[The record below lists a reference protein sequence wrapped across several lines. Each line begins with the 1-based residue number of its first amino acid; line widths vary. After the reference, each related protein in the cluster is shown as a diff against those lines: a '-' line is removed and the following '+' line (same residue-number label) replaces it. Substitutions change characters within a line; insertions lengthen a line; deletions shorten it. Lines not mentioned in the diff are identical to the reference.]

1 MTEKKTITVFGG
13 TGFIGRNLIAKLAK
27 KGFKIIVPTR
37 NPYLHGY
44 LKPMGEPG
52 QIDVLKFN
60 PFNFSNLNEFI
71 DISEIVINCIGVL
84 CEKKNQ
90 KFDHVHHLFPKFLTS
105 ILNKDVTKRFVHI
118 SALGAKEN
126 SNSLYIKSK
135 FQGEQVITSNFKN
148 SVILRPSI
156 VFGTNDN
163 FFNLFYKLINLL
175 PIIPLAGAKTK
186 FQPCYVGDVTDA
198 IIKIIEDINPNQVY
212 ELGGP
217 KVYTFKELI
226 ETLLVSLNK
235 KRLIVGLPYF
245 ISRIQAKIMQLFPNP
260 LLTEDQLEI
269 LRSDNICSNHYPGFS
284 ELGIYT
290 RSVEII
296 LPNYIFNQINLVK

>member
-1 MTEKKTITVFGG
+1 MAEKKTITVFGG

-52 QIDVLKFN
+52 QIEVLKFN
-60 PFNFSNLNEFI
+60 PFDFSNLNEFI
-71 DISEIVINCIGVL
+71 KSSELVINCIGVL
-84 CEKKNQ
+84 YEKKNQ
-90 KFDHVHHLFPKFLTS
+90 KFDHIHHLFPKFLTG
-105 ILNKDVTKRFVHI
+105 ILDNKVNKKFIHI
-118 SALGAKEN
+118 SALGANKN

-135 FQGEQVITSNFKN
+135 FQGEEAVNKFKN
-148 SVILRPSI
+148 SIIVRPSI

-163 FFNLFYKLINLL
+163 FFNLFNKLINVL
-175 PIIPLAGAKTK
+175 PIIPLACAKTK

-198 IIKIIEDINPNQVY
+198 IIKIIDQTNPNKVY

-217 KVYTFKELI
+217 KIYSFKELI
-226 ETLLVSLNK
+226 ETLLVSLKK
-235 KRLIVGLPYF
+235 KRFIIELPDF
-245 ISRIQAKIMQLFPNP
+245 VARAQAKIMQLLPNP

-269 LRSDNICSNHYPGFS
+269 LKSDNICSNEYPGFK
-284 ELGIYT
+284 ELGIST
-290 RSVEII
+290 RTIEIV
-296 LPNYIFNQINLVK
+296 LPNYIFSQASR

>member
-1 MTEKKTITVFGG
+1 MAEKKTITVFGG

-52 QIDVLKFN
+52 QIEVLKFN
-60 PFNFSNLNEFI
+60 PFDFSNLNEFI
-71 DISEIVINCIGVL
+71 KSSEFVINCVGIL
-84 CEKKNQ
+84 HEKGNQ
-90 KFDHVHHLFPKFLTS
+90 RFDHVHHLFPKFLTS
-105 ILNKDVTKRFVHI
+105 ILDKNVTKKFIHI
-118 SALGAKEN
+118 SALGAKKD
-126 SNSLYIKSK
+126 SSSLYIKSK
-135 FQGEQVITSNFKN
+135 FQGEDVIINNFKN
-148 SVILRPSI
+148 SIILRPSI

-163 FFNLFYKLINLL
+163 FFNLFNKLINLL

-198 IIKIIEDINPNQVY
+198 IIKILEEINSNQIY

-226 ETLLVSLNK
+226 ETLLVSLKK
-235 KRLIVGLPYF
+235 KRFVIELPDF
-245 ISRIQAKIMQLFPNP
+245 IARAQAKIMQLLPNP
-260 LLTEDQLEI
+260 LITEDQLEI
-269 LRSDNICSNHYPGFS
+269 LKSDNICSNEYPGFK
-284 ELGIYT
+284 ELKIST
-290 RSVEII
+290 RTVEIV
-296 LPNYIFNQINLVK
+296 LPNYIFNQVIR

>member
-1 MTEKKTITVFGG
+1 
-13 TGFIGRNLIAKLAK
+13 
-27 KGFKIIVPTR
+27 
-37 NPYLHGY
+37 
-44 LKPMGEPG
+44 MGEPG
-52 QIDVLKFN
+52 QIEVLKFN
-60 PFNFSNLNEFI
+60 PFNFSNLNDFT
-71 DISEIVINCIGVL
+71 DSSEIVVNCIGVL
-84 CEKKNQ
+84 YEKKNQ
-90 KFDHVHHLFPKFLTS
+90 KFDHMHHLFPKFLTS
-105 ILNKDVTKRFVHI
+105 ILNEKVTKKFIHI

-135 FQGEQVITSNFKN
+135 FQGEQAIVYNFKN
-148 SVILRPSI
+148 SIILRPSL

-163 FFNLFYKLINLL
+163 FFNLFNKLINLL

-198 IIKIIEDINPNQVY
+198 IIKIIEEVNPSQVY

-226 ETLLVSLNK
+226 ETLLIFLNK
-235 KRLIVGLPYF
+235 KRLIVGLPDF

-269 LRSDNICSNHYPGFS
+269 LKSDNICSNQYPGFF

-290 RSVEII
+290 RSAEII
-296 LPNYIFNQINLVK
+296 LPNYIFSQTSR

>member
-1 MTEKKTITVFGG
+1 MAEKKTITVFGG

-44 LKPMGEPG
+44 LQPMGEPG
-52 QIDVLKFN
+52 QIEVLKFN
-60 PFNFSNLNEFI
+60 FFDFSNLNEFI
-71 DISEIVINCIGVL
+71 KSSEIVINCIGVL
-84 CEKKNQ
+84 FEKKNQ
-90 KFDHVHHLFPKFLTS
+90 KFDYVHHLFPKFLTS
-105 ILNKDVTKRFVHI
+105 ILDKEVTKKFIHI
-118 SALGAKEN
+118 SALGANKD
-126 SNSLYIKSK
+126 SNSLYIRSK
-135 FQGEQVITSNFKN
+135 FQGEEAVVNNFKN
-148 SVILRPSI
+148 SIILRPSI

-163 FFNLFYKLINLL
+163 FFNLFNKLINLL

-198 IIKIIEDINPNQVY
+198 IIKIIEEINPSQVY

-226 ETLLVSLNK
+226 ETLLISLNK
-235 KRLIVGLPYF
+235 KRLIVGLPDF

-269 LRSDNICSNHYPGFS
+269 LKSDNICSNQYPGFF

-290 RSVEII
+290 RSAEII
-296 LPNYIFNQINLVK
+296 LPNYIFSQTNR

>member
-1 MTEKKTITVFGG
+1 MAEKKTITVFGG

-27 KGFKIIVPTR
+27 KGFKLIVPTR

-52 QIDVLKFN
+52 QIEVLKFN
-60 PFNFSNLNEFI
+60 PFDFSNLNEFI
-71 DISEIVINCIGVL
+71 KSSELVINCIGVL
-84 CEKKNQ
+84 YEKKNQ
-90 KFDHVHHLFPKFLTS
+90 KFDHIHHLFPEFLTG
-105 ILNKDVTKRFVHI
+105 ILDNKVNKKFIHI
-118 SALGAKEN
+118 SALGANKN

-135 FQGEQVITSNFKN
+135 FQGEEAVNKFKN
-148 SVILRPSI
+148 SIIVRPSI

-163 FFNLFYKLINLL
+163 FFNLFNKLINVL

-198 IIKIIEDINPNQVY
+198 IIKIIDQTNPNKVY

-217 KVYTFKELI
+217 KIYSFKELI
-226 ETLLVSLNK
+226 ETLLVSLKK
-235 KRLIVGLPYF
+235 KRFIIELPNF
-245 ISRIQAKIMQLFPNP
+245 VAKAQAKIMQLLPNP

-269 LRSDNICSNHYPGFS
+269 LKSDNICSNEYPGFK
-284 ELGIYT
+284 ELGIST
-290 RSVEII
+290 RTIEIV
-296 LPNYIFNQINLVK
+296 LPNYIFSQASR

>member
-1 MTEKKTITVFGG
+1 MAEKKTITVFGG

-52 QIDVLKFN
+52 QIEVLKFN
-60 PFNFSNLNEFI
+60 PFNFSNLNDFT
-71 DISEIVINCIGVL
+71 DSSEIVVNCIGVL
-84 CEKKNQ
+84 YEKKNQ
-90 KFDHVHHLFPKFLTS
+90 KFDHMHHLFPKFLTS
-105 ILNKDVTKRFVHI
+105 ILNEKVTKKFIHI

-135 FQGEQVITSNFKN
+135 FQGEQAIVYNFKN

-163 FFNLFYKLINLL
+163 FFNLFNKLINLL

-198 IIKIIEDINPNQVY
+198 IIKIIEEVNPSQVY

-226 ETLLVSLNK
+226 EILLISLNK
-235 KRLIVGLPYF
+235 KRLIVGLPDF

-260 LLTEDQLEI
+260 ILTEDQLEI
-269 LRSDNICSNHYPGFS
+269 LKSDNICSNQYPGFF

-290 RSVEII
+290 RSAEII
-296 LPNYIFNQINLVK
+296 LPNYIFSQTSR

>member
-1 MTEKKTITVFGG
+1 MAEKKTITVFGG

-60 PFNFSNLNEFI
+60 PYNFLNLNEFI
-71 DISEIVINCIGVL
+71 DSSEIVINCIGVL
-84 CEKKNQ
+84 YEKKNQ

-105 ILNKDVTKRFVHI
+105 ILNKDVTKKFIHI
-118 SALGAKEN
+118 SAMGAKEN

-135 FQGEQVITSNFKN
+135 FQGEKIITSNFKN

-163 FFNLFYKLINLL
+163 FFNLFNKLINLL
-175 PIIPLAGAKTK
+175 PIIPLAGAKAK

-198 IIKIIEDINPNQVY
+198 IIKIIEDINPSQVY

-235 KRLIVGLPYF
+235 KRLIVELPDF

-296 LPNYIFNQINLVK
+296 LPNYIFSQTNR

>member
-1 MTEKKTITVFGG
+1 MAEKKTITVFGG

-52 QIDVLKFN
+52 QIEVLKFN
-60 PFNFSNLNEFI
+60 PFNFSNLN
-71 DISEIVINCIGVL
+71 DYTDSSEIVINCIGVL
-84 CEKKNQ
+84 YEKKNQ
-90 KFDHVHHLFPKFLTS
+90 KFDHIHHLFPKFLTS
-105 ILNKDVTKRFVHI
+105 ILNEKVTKKFIHI

-135 FQGEQVITSNFKN
+135 FQGEKAIIYNFKN

-163 FFNLFYKLINLL
+163 FFNLFNKLINLL

-198 IIKIIEDINPNQVY
+198 IIKIIEEVNPSQVY

-226 ETLLVSLNK
+226 ETLLISINK
-235 KRLIVGLPYF
+235 KRLIVGLPDF

-269 LRSDNICSNHYPGFS
+269 LKSDNICSNQYPGFF
-284 ELGIYT
+284 ELGVYT

-296 LPNYIFNQINLVK
+296 LPNYIFSQTSR

>member
-1 MTEKKTITVFGG
+1 MAEKKTITVFGG

-52 QIDVLKFN
+52 QIEVLKFN
-60 PFNFSNLNEFI
+60 PFNFSNLNDFI
-71 DISEIVINCIGVL
+71 DSSEIVVNCIGVL
-84 CEKKNQ
+84 YEKKNQ
-90 KFDHVHHLFPKFLTS
+90 KFDHTHHLFPKFLTS
-105 ILNKDVTKRFVHI
+105 ILNEEVTKKFIHI

-126 SNSLYIKSK
+126 SNSSYIKSK
-135 FQGEQVITSNFKN
+135 FQGEQAIVYNFKN
-148 SVILRPSI
+148 SIILRPSI

-163 FFNLFYKLINLL
+163 FFNLFNKLINLL

-198 IIKIIEDINPNQVY
+198 IIKIIEEVNPSQVY

-226 ETLLVSLNK
+226 ETLLISLNK
-235 KRLIVGLPYF
+235 KRLIVGLPDF

-269 LRSDNICSNHYPGFS
+269 LKSDNICSNQYPGFF

-290 RSVEII
+290 RSAEII
-296 LPNYIFNQINLVK
+296 LPNYIFSQTSR

>member
-1 MTEKKTITVFGG
+1 MAEKKTITVFGG
-13 TGFIGRNLIAKLAK
+13 TGFIGRNLIGKLAK
-27 KGFKIIVPTR
+27 KGFKIVVPTR

-52 QIDVLKFN
+52 QIEVLKFN
-60 PFNFSNLNEFI
+60 PFDFSNLNEFI
-71 DISEIVINCIGVL
+71 KSSEIVINCIGVL
-84 CEKKNQ
+84 YEKKNQ
-90 KFDHVHHLFPKFLTS
+90 KFDHVHHLFPKFLSS
-105 ILNKDVTKRFVHI
+105 ILDKGVTKKFIHI

-163 FFNLFYKLINLL
+163 FFNLFNKLINLL

-198 IIKIIEDINPNQVY
+198 IIKIIEDINPSQVY
-212 ELGGP
+212 EL
-217 KVYTFKELI
+217 
-226 ETLLVSLNK
+226 
-235 KRLIVGLPYF
+235 
-245 ISRIQAKIMQLFPNP
+245 
-260 LLTEDQLEI
+260 
-269 LRSDNICSNHYPGFS
+269 
-284 ELGIYT
+284 
-290 RSVEII
+290 
-296 LPNYIFNQINLVK
+296 

>member
-1 MTEKKTITVFGG
+1 MAEKKTITVFGG

-60 PFNFSNLNEFI
+60 PYNFSNLNEFI
-71 DISEIVINCIGVL
+71 DSSEIVINCIGVL
-84 CEKKNQ
+84 YEKKNQ
-90 KFDHVHHLFPKFLTS
+90 KFDHAHHFFPKFLTS
-105 ILNKDVTKRFVHI
+105 ILNKNVTKKFIHI

-163 FFNLFYKLINLL
+163 FFNLFNKLINLL

-198 IIKIIEDINPNQVY
+198 IIKIIEDINPSQVY

-226 ETLLVSLNK
+226 ETLLGSLNK
-235 KRLIVGLPYF
+235 KRLIVGLPDF
-245 ISRIQAKIMQLFPNP
+245 ISRVQAKIMQLFPNP

-296 LPNYIFNQINLVK
+296 LPNYIFSQTNR

>member
-1 MTEKKTITVFGG
+1 MAEKKTITVFGG

-52 QIDVLKFN
+52 QIEVLKFN
-60 PFNFSNLNEFI
+60 PFNFSNLNDFT
-71 DISEIVINCIGVL
+71 DSSEIVVNCIGVL
-84 CEKKNQ
+84 YEKKNQ
-90 KFDHVHHLFPKFLTS
+90 KFDHMHHLFPKFLTS
-105 ILNKDVTKRFVHI
+105 ILKEEVTKKFIHI

-135 FQGEQVITSNFKN
+135 FQGEQAIVYNFKN

-163 FFNLFYKLINLL
+163 FFNLFNKLINLL

-198 IIKIIEDINPNQVY
+198 IIKIIEEVNPSQVY

-226 ETLLVSLNK
+226 ETLLISLNK
-235 KRLIVGLPYF
+235 KRLIVGLPDF

-269 LRSDNICSNHYPGFS
+269 LKSDNICSNQYPGFF

-290 RSVEII
+290 RSAEII
-296 LPNYIFNQINLVK
+296 LPNYIFSQTSR

>member
-1 MTEKKTITVFGG
+1 MAEKKTITVFGG
-13 TGFIGRNLIAKLAK
+13 TGFIARNLIAKLAK

-52 QIDVLKFN
+52 QIEVLKFN
-60 PFNFSNLNEFI
+60 LFDFSNLNEFI
-71 DISEIVINCIGVL
+71 KSSELVINCIGVL
-84 CEKKNQ
+84 YEKKNQ
-90 KFDHVHHLFPKFLTS
+90 KFDHIHHLFPKFLTS
-105 ILNKDVTKRFVHI
+105 ILDHKVNKKFIHI
-118 SALGAKEN
+118 SALGANKN

-135 FQGEQVITSNFKN
+135 FQGEEAVNKFKN
-148 SVILRPSI
+148 SIIVRPSI

-163 FFNLFYKLINLL
+163 FFNLFNKLINLL

-198 IIKIIEDINPNQVY
+198 IIKIIDQTNPNKVY

-217 KVYTFKELI
+217 KIYSFKELI
-226 ETLLVSLNK
+226 ETLLVSLKK
-235 KRLIVGLPYF
+235 KRFIIELPDF
-245 ISRIQAKIMQLFPNP
+245 VARVQAKIMQLLPNS

-269 LRSDNICSNHYPGFS
+269 LKSDNICSNEYPGFK
-284 ELGIYT
+284 ELGIST
-290 RSVEII
+290 RTIEIV
-296 LPNYIFNQINLVK
+296 LPNYIFSQASR